1 MTPGSIIIET
11 LFGFFAL
18 LIITKLLGK
27 TQITQLTAFD
37 FISAMIFG
45 ELVGNV
51 LFDDKAGLKEM
62 ALAVFL
68 WGGLLYIINWST
80 QKFKKT
86 RELFEGKPTLIIHQG
101 KISKKSMKK
110 SKLDINQLMHLLR
123 SKGAFSIQEVEYAVL
138 ETDGSISILKA
149 SNNQPPT
156 RQDLSLPEQKVSIPI
171 ILIADG
177 EVLWDNVRES
187 GFDRNWLEKK
197 LKEQKY
203 NSVKDVFFAEFIAGE
218 GLYVQPY

>member
-1 MTPGSIIIET
+1 MIET
-11 LFGFFAL
+11 LFGFVSL
-18 LIITKLLGK
+18 LFITKLLGK

-62 ALAVFL
+62 ALAIFL
-68 WGGLLYIINWST
+68 WGGLLYVIEWST
-80 QKFKKT
+80 QRFKRT

-101 KISKKSMKK
+101 KVSRKSMKK

-138 ETDGSISILKA
+138 ETDGSISILKS
-149 SNNQPPT
+149 SNDQSPT
-156 RQDLSLPEQKVSIPI
+156 RKDLKLPEQDVHIPI
-171 ILIADG
+171 LMIVDG

-187 GFDRNWLEKK
+187 GFDQNWLDKQLKEKK
-197 LKEQKY
+197 F
-203 NSVKDVFFAEFIAGE
+203 NSVKEVFIAEFKTGE